1 MKTFTLIDTG
11 GHGYLSVSKADIRK
25 YGFDHTKI
33 SGFSGHDFNRVYL
46 EEDCDA
52 TAFLSHLDA
61 IGVKYTVKNG
71 YNLKFRITHNY
82 NAALFNVQP
91 VIGTEIRLHNGVK
104 AKFVR
109 SDTKVVILTE
119 TGKRY
124 RMPKTN
130 PFNYIAG

>member
-11 GHGYLSVSKADIRK
+11 GHGYLSVSKADIKK
-25 YGFDHTKI
+25 YGFDHKLI
-33 SGFSGHDFNRVYL
+33 SGYSGHDFNRVYL

-52 TAFLSHLDA
+52 TAFLNHLDA
-61 IGVKYTVKNG
+61 VGVKYTVKSG

-82 NAALFNVQP
+82 KADLFSLKP
-91 VIGTEIRLHNGVK
+91 EIGTEIVLHNGVK

-109 SDTKVVILTE
+109 SDSKIAILTE

-124 RMPKTN
+124 KVSKTN

>member
-11 GHGYLSVSKADIRK
+11 GHGYLSVAKSDIVK
-25 YGFDHTKI
+25 YGFDHNLI

-46 EEDCDA
+46 EEDCDM
-52 TAFLSHLDA
+52 TSFLNHLDT
-61 IGVKYTVKNG
+61 IGVPYKIKYG

-82 NAALFNVQP
+82 VAELFGIKP
-91 VIGTEIRLHNGVK
+91 EIGTEICLHNGVK
-104 AKFVR
+104 AKFVQ
-109 SDTKVVILTE
+109 SDNKVVILTE

-124 RMPKTN
+124 RLPKAN